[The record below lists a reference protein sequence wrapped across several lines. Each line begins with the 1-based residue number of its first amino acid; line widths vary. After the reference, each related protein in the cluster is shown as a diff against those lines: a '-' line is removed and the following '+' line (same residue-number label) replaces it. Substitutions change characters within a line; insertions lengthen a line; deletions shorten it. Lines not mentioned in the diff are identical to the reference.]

1 MLCSI
6 CTNEY
11 LLVLQD
17 FFMQKLMN
25 LKMLDFS
32 TFAFKK
38 NIQARKN
45 AYRSN
50 EAQ

>member
-1 MLCSI
+1 MLCST

-25 LKMLDFS
+25 FKMLDFS
-32 TFAFKK
+32 AFALKK
-38 NIQARKN
+38 DTQARN
-45 AYRSN
+45 GAYRAT
-50 EAQ
+50 ED